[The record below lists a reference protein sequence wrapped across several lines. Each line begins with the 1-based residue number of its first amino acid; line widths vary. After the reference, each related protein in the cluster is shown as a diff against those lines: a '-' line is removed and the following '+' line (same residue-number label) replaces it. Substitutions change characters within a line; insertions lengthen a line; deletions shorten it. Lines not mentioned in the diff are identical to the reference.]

1 MIAPFS
7 PWHILILLGLSGGA
21 GLPLGLPPGP
31 EDPAVAAAAPEEC
44 LFYLS
49 WAGSAKPD
57 PKSTN
62 QLEQL
67 IAEPEIQQFVAEVE
81 RRVREGLRAAAARE
95 DPQTAALVDELVGL
109 VKTALT
115 SPGAIYAGKLDVGRE
130 PPPRIQAGAVFNLGE
145 DAAKTRTLLEK
156 HRKLLGEDDV
166 KTVQIGGET
175 FYRIKPAPDA
185 PVFTWGVHG
194 KYFILGIGEGE
205 AEAIVKRMSGSP
217 PAWLAQIRRQLTV
230 ERPST
235 VTYVNVKK
243 IVAMIEASFRGS
255 SDWQLL
261 IRVLGLNNFTYLASV
276 SGLDETGFVSK
287 TLLAM
292 EKPDGDVLSF
302 LGRKPLEAKDL
313 GPIPKDATLALA
325 ARFDAAR
332 FWEMLFGLAKDLPQ
346 VGDSVALQLGET
358 EKKLGFR
365 IREDLLQSL
374 GDVWCIYNSPGE
386 GGLVLTGL
394 TAVVPLKDPDRAA
407 AAHAK
412 LLAFWNIS
420 AAMKAVGPDR
430 PGARARPA
438 PIQHVRFAGQTIF
451 TVNPPEMGFP
461 FAPSWCLTDKELIV
475 SLFPQNVK
483 AYLSRGPD
491 FQSLAAAP
499 EVAELFKPESGPVI
513 VGYQDTPELFRLI
526 YPIVQIAA
534 KFMLGELR
542 REGIDVDL
550 SILPSA
556 ASINKH
562 LRPAVKAVR
571 RTKDGIEVTVKQS
584 LPGSGAGALLPLAA
598 SWGFFRVGSPGA
610 IGPPPTA
617 RVRSMNILKQ
627 IGLAMHIHHDALK
640 TLPPAYSVDK
650 NGKPLLSWRVLILP
664 YIEQEPLYRQFHLDE
679 PWDSEHNKKLIPLM
693 PEVYRAPG
701 SKAGPGKTNY
711 LTIRGKDTMFPG
723 EKGITFAQVKDGTS
737 YTIMVVEAS
746 DSSAVEWTK
755 PDDFVPDPKEPIKGL
770 AGLRPGGFLAAFGDA
785 SVRLIPKSID
795 AKVLQFLFLRNDQN
809 LVPDDFDSPS
819 PQRARPGR
827 GGKKFAPPPESKAV
841 ESPAPPPPEAAPR

>member
-1 MIAPFS
+1 MIV
-7 PWHILILLGLSGGA
+7 LLPLTGGV

-31 EDPAVAAAAPEEC
+31 EDPAVANAAPEEC

-49 WAGSAKPD
+49 WAGTAKPD
-57 PKSTN
+57 PKSEN

-95 DPQTAALVDELVGL
+95 DPQAAALVDELVGL

-115 SPGAIYAGKLDVGRE
+115 SPGAIYLGKLDVGRE

-156 HRKLLGEDDV
+156 HRKLLGADDV
-166 KTVQIGGET
+166 QTIQIGGET
-175 FYRIKPAPDA
+175 FNRIKPDPDA
-185 PVFTWGVHG
+185 PTCTWGVYG
-194 KYFILGIGEGE
+194 KHFVVGIGEGE
-205 AEAIVKRMSGSP
+205 AEAIVKRMSGAP

-243 IVAMIEASFRGS
+243 IVATIEASFRGS
-255 SDWQLL
+255 SDWPLL

-276 SGLDETGFVSK
+276 SGLDKTGFVSK

-292 EKPDGDVLSF
+292 EKPDSDVLSF

-346 VGDSVALQLGET
+346 VGDSVALQLAET

-374 GDVWCIYNSPGE
+374 GDVWCVYNSPGE

-430 PGARARPA
+430 PGTRARPT
-438 PIQHVRFAGQTIF
+438 PIQHVRFADKTIF
-451 TVNPPEMGFP
+451 TLNPPETGLP

-483 AYLSRGPD
+483 AYLSRGAD

-499 EVAELFKPESGPVI
+499 EVAELLKSEGGPVI
-513 VGYQDTPELFRLI
+513 VGYQDTPELFRLV
-526 YPIVQIAA
+526 YPIVQ
-534 KFMLGELR
+534 
-542 REGIDVDL
+542 
-550 SILPSA
+550 
-556 ASINKH
+556 
-562 LRPAVKAVR
+562 
-571 RTKDGIEVTVKQS
+571 
-584 LPGSGAGALLPLAA
+584 LAA
-598 SWGFFRVGSPGA
+598 NPIGRNRCSAMRRCGKGLGFVGSDGGRA
-610 IGPPPTA
+610 VGILARSGSFGIPPT
-617 RVRSMNILKQ
+617 
-627 IGLAMHIHHDALK
+627 
-640 TLPPAYSVDK
+640 
-650 NGKPLLSWRVLILP
+650 
-664 YIEQEPLYRQFHLDE
+664 
-679 PWDSEHNKKLIPLM
+679 
-693 PEVYRAPG
+693 
-701 SKAGPGKTNY
+701 
-711 LTIRGKDTMFPG
+711 
-723 EKGITFAQVKDGTS
+723 
-737 YTIMVVEAS
+737 
-746 DSSAVEWTK
+746 
-755 PDDFVPDPKEPIKGL
+755 
-770 AGLRPGGFLAAFGDA
+770 
-785 SVRLIPKSID
+785 
-795 AKVLQFLFLRNDQN
+795 
-809 LVPDDFDSPS
+809 
-819 PQRARPGR
+819 GR
-827 GGKKFAPPPESKAV
+827 
-841 ESPAPPPPEAAPR
+841 

>member
-1 MIAPFS
+1 
-7 PWHILILLGLSGGA
+7 LGLSGGA

-49 WAGSAKPD
+49 WAGTAKPD
-57 PKSTN
+57 PKSAN

-81 RRVREGLRAAAARE
+81 RRIRDGLRAAAARE
-95 DPQTAALVDELVGL
+95 DPQAAAMVDDLVELVKK
-109 VKTALT
+109 VLT
-115 SPGAIYAGKLDVGRE
+115 SPGAIYVGKLDVGRE

-175 FYRIKPAPDA
+175 FYRIKPDPDA
-185 PVFTWGVHG
+185 PTCTWGVYG
-194 KYFILGIGEGE
+194 KHFVVGIGESE

-243 IVAMIEASFRGS
+243 IVATIEASFRES

-386 GGLVLTGL
+386 GGLVITGL

-420 AAMKAVGPDR
+420 AAMKAARFSAVEAAGKKVPPRFREQGP
-430 PGARARPA
+430 PV
-438 PIQHVRFAGQTIF
+438 QHVRFADKTIF
-451 TVNPPEMGFP
+451 TLSGADRRFP

-475 SLFPQNVK
+475 ALFPQNVK
-483 AYLSRGPD
+483 AYLSRGAD

-499 EVAELFKPESGPVI
+499 EVAELLKSEGGPVI

-584 LPGSGAGALLPLAA
+584 LPGSGAGALLPLAVNLVPWY
-598 SWGFFRVGSPGA
+598 WGDPVRV
-610 IGPPPTA
+610 GPPPTA

-701 SKAGPGKTNY
+701 SKAAPGKTNY
-711 LTIRGKDTMFPG
+711 LTVRGKDTMFPG
-723 EKGITFAQVKDGTS
+723 DKGISFAQVKDGTS

-746 DSSAVEWTK
+746 DSSAVEWTR
-755 PDDFVPDPKEPIKGL
+755 PDDFVYDPKEPIKGL
-770 AGLRPGGFLAAFGDA
+770 VGLRPEGFLALFGDA
-785 SVRLIPKSID
+785 SVRFIPKSID

-809 LVPDDFDSPS
+809 PVPDDFDSPS

-827 GGKKFAPPPESKAV
+827 GGKKSAPPPESKAV

>member
-1 MIAPFS
+1 MIAPGLAFGHLS
-7 PWHILILLGLSGGA
+7 VLALLFLTGGV

-49 WAGSAKPD
+49 WAGTAKPD
-57 PKSTN
+57 PKSVN
-62 QLEQL
+62 QVEQL

-81 RRVREGLRAAAARE
+81 RRIRDGLRAAAARE
-95 DPQTAALVDELVGL
+95 DPQAAAMVDDLMGL

-115 SPGAIYAGKLDVGRE
+115 SPGAIYVGKLDVGRE

-175 FYRIKPAPDA
+175 FYRIKPDPDA
-185 PVFTWGVHG
+185 PTCTWGVYG
-194 KYFILGIGEGE
+194 KHFVVGIGEGE
-205 AEAIVKRMSGSP
+205 AEAIVKRMSGTP
-217 PAWLAQIRRQLTV
+217 PAWLAQIRRQLMV

-243 IVAMIEASFRGS
+243 IVATIEVSFRES

-292 EKPDGDVLSF
+292 EKPAGDVLSF

-420 AAMKAVGPDR
+420 AAVKAARFSAVEAAGKKVPPRFREQGP
-430 PGARARPA
+430 PV
-438 PIQHVRFAGQTIF
+438 QHVRFADKTIF
-451 TVNPPEMGFP
+451 TLSGADRRFP

-483 AYLSRGPD
+483 AYLSRGAD

-499 EVAELFKPESGPVI
+499 EVAELLKSEGGPVI

-534 KFMLGELR
+534 KFMLGELQQ
-542 REGIDVDL
+542 EGIDVDV

-556 ASINKH
+556 ASIGKH

-571 RTKDGIEVTVKQS
+571 RTKDGIEVTVRQS
-584 LPGSGAGALLPLAA
+584 LPGSGAGALVPLGA
-598 SWGFFRVGSPGA
+598 SWFLFRVGSPGA
-610 IGPPPTA
+610 IGPPPTG
-617 RVRSMNILKQ
+617 RVQSVNNLKQ
-627 IGLAMHIHHDALK
+627 IGLAMHNHHDAFK
-640 TLPPAYSVDK
+640 TLPPAYIADK
-650 NGKPLLSWRVLILP
+650 SGKPLLSWRVSILRF
-664 YIEQEPLYRQFHLDE
+664 IEQEALYRQFHLDE

-711 LTIRGKDTMFPG
+711 LTVRGKDTVFPG
-723 EKGITFAQVKDGTS
+723 AEKISFAQIKDGTS

-746 DSSAVEWTK
+746 DSSAVEWTR
-755 PDDFVPDPKEPIKGL
+755 PDDFVPDPKEPTKGL
-770 AGLRPGGFLAAFGDA
+770 VGLRPGGFLALFVEGSVHFLPA
-785 SVRLIPKSID
+785 SADPDKLK
-795 AKVLQFLFLRNDQN
+795 ALFTRAGREP
-809 LVPDDFDSPS
+809 VSPEDLLG
-819 PQRARPGR
+819 PPR
-827 GGKKFAPPPESKAV
+827 GGEVRFK
-841 ESPAPPPPEAAPR
+841 PAIEKIKAAPVFK